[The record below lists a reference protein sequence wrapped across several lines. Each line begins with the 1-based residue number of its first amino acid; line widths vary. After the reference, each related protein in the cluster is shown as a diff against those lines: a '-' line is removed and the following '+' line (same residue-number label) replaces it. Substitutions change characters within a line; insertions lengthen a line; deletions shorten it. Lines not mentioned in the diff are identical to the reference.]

1 MRRRSQSS
9 ATNASMISTGE
20 KFIEEN
26 RSGEVL
32 RLQAGVTGPE
42 SRWKAA
48 PRFDE
53 ATECREPFAELASV
67 RVDVESELST
77 VELRFPYGEMYWT
90 PGILGKGLSAL
101 NSNLGG

>member
-1 MRRRSQSS
+1 
-9 ATNASMISTGE
+9 MISTGE

-48 PRFDE
+48 PRLD
-53 ATECREPFAELASV
+53 ECREPFAELASV

-77 VELRFPYGEMYWT
+77 VELRVPYGEMYWT